1 MQEGEGGEAYGPSSL
16 GTFLKEEFDMLEAK
30 LQEAKSEIEEL
41 KATLEEKAKE
51 TEPENGPP
59 EGCTR
64 LHAWI
69 TGTARGVLLGKS
81 FYLKLEI
88 QILLHF

>member
-1 MQEGEGGEAYGPSSL
+1 MVQAELDSL
-16 GTFLKEEFDMLEAK
+16 GNFLKEEFDLMEAK
-30 LQEAKSEIEEL
+30 LLQAKAEIDEL
-41 KATLEEKAKE
+41 KANLEEKAKE
-51 TEPENGPP
+51 AEPENGPP

-64 LHAWI
+64 LHAWL
-69 TGTARGVLLGKS
+69 TATARGVLLGKS